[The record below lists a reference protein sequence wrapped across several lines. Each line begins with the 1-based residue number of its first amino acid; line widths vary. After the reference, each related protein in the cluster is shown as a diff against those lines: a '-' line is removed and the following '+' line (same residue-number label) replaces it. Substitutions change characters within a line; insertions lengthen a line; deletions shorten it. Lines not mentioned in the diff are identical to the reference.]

1 MKGFL
6 KVSAIAL
13 ASLGLALAAPRTSE
27 AAPGGSGAGQVS
39 GPLQNAIIRN
49 RDVDVSEQGRF
60 IEPCI
65 DILRG
70 LRLASAVT
78 GAVNAEIDLTYVSD
92 GQTVTDHRTIP
103 LSQFYLHP
111 HATNSNPLVY
121 EQVAAE
127 IDVGD
132 AHVDNDEDVTT
143 TVSVVLSK
151 NGKRQVLGASTV
163 TTRVVEGGAV
173 RGGESQLPQ

>member
-6 KVSAIAL
+6 KVSAAL
-13 ASLGLALAAPRTSE
+13 LTAAGLALAAPSTSE
-27 AAPGGSGAGQVS
+27 AAPGGASGAGQVS

-49 RDVDVSEQGRF
+49 RDVDVSEAGRF

-65 DILRG
+65 DVLRG
-70 LRLASAVT
+70 LRIASAVT
-78 GAVNAEIDLTYVSD
+78 GIVYAEVDLTYLSR
-92 GQTVTDHRTIP
+92 GAAVTEHRSIP

-127 IDVGD
+127 IDLGD
-132 AHVDNDEDVTT
+132 VVLDNDQDVVSS
-143 TVSVVLSK
+143 VSVVLQK
-151 NGKRQVLGASTV
+151 GNKRQVLGSSAV
-163 TTRVVEGGAV
+163 TTHVTEGGFV
-173 RGGESQLPQ
+173 RDEDIPQ